1 MSAPVEDRQD
11 EVRTS
16 AAPVRSRRALVVLPA
31 AAFVTVT
38 AEALPVG
45 LLPQMA
51 EGLRTSPSQIGLLVA
66 WFAVV
71 AGTTPVLLT
80 RVTRRLD
87 RRTVAVATLVLFA
100 AACAVTAAAPSF
112 AVVFAARA
120 VLAMSHALLFT
131 VGMLVLVRL
140 APPGRRG
147 TAAGAMMV
155 GASSAF
161 VLGVPAATWFG
172 QVLGWRAAH
181 LLIGAAAL
189 VLAAVVLASVPR
201 MPPEPAGPS
210 GRDVGVAALLTCRPL
225 LAVLG
230 VTGVVVLS
238 HFSLFT
244 FLAPFLED
252 EVGVPS
258 SSLGAVLAVFG
269 AAGVAGSLVGGRL
282 AEARPRAVAV
292 TAVVALLTA
301 YLAVRVAAPALV
313 VVAVAVW
320 GGTFSVVAVSQ
331 QVAVLRLVGH
341 GPSGETAAALNGAV
355 FQGGIAAGSAAG
367 SALVGAGLLGVLP
380 LTSAAVAALALAVV
394 LSSGTAY
401 ARRPVPAPT
410 EQGPDGPG
418 QPTAPSSTPCGVVE
432 GAGGQCRAVS

>member
-1 MSAPVEDRQD
+1 MSA
-11 EVRTS
+11 
-16 AAPVRSRRALVVLPA
+16 AAGDLRDQVPPTARPVRRPRPVLVLPV

-45 LLPQMA
+45 LLRQMA
-51 EGLRTSPSQIGLLVA
+51 EGLDTSPSQVGLLVA

-147 TAAGAMMV
+147 TAAGAMVV

-225 LAVLG
+225 LAVLA
-230 VTGVVVLS
+230 VTGVLVLS
-238 HFSLFT
+238 HFQLFT
-244 FLAPFLED
+244 FLAPLLED
-252 EVGVPS
+252 EVGVPAR
-258 SSLGAVLAVFG
+258 SLGLVLAAF
-269 AAGVAGSLVGGRL
+269 GVAGVVGSAVGGRL
-282 AEARPRAVAV
+282 AEARPHAVAL
-292 TAVVALLTA
+292 TSAVVLLA
-301 YLAVRVAAPALV
+301 SYVVLRLAESAPLVA

-341 GPSGETAAALNGAV
+341 GPSGETASALNGAV
-355 FQGGIAAGSAAG
+355 FQGGIAAGSAVG
-367 SALVGAGLLGVLP
+367 SALAGAGLLAVLP
-380 LTSAAVAALALAVV
+380 LASAGVAALALAVV
-394 LSSGTAY
+394 MTSGAAY
-401 ARRPVPAPT
+401 AAPVPARPVPALPEQEPT
-410 EQGPDGPG
+410 
-418 QPTAPSSTPCGVVE
+418 
-432 GAGGQCRAVS
+432 R

>member
-1 MSAPVEDRQD
+1 MTAATADLRD
-11 EVRTS
+11 ELRPP
-16 AAPVRSRRALVVLPA
+16 ARGGRLPLVVLPA

-45 LLPQMA
+45 LLRQMA
-51 EGLRTSPSQIGLLVA
+51 EGLRTSPSQVGLLVA

-87 RRTVAVATLVLFA
+87 RRTVAVAVLVLFA

-112 AVVFAARA
+112 AVVFVARA

-140 APPGRRG
+140 AAPGRRG

-161 VLGVPAATWFG
+161 VVGVPAATWLG

-181 LLIGAAAL
+181 LLVGA
-189 VLAAVVLASVPR
+189 AAVVLAAVALAAVPP
-201 MPPEPAGPS
+201 MPPEPTGP
-210 GRDVGVAALLTCRPL
+210 GNGDVGVRALLTRRPL
-225 LAVLG
+225 LAVLT
-230 VTGVVVLS
+230 VTGVLVLS

-244 FLAPFLED
+244 FLAALLED

-258 SSLGAVLAVFG
+258 RALGLVFAAFG
-269 AAGVAGSLVGGRL
+269 AAGVVGSLVGGRL
-282 AEARPRAVAV
+282 AEARPYAVASTAVVVLLASYLGLRMSSAPVVVLAV
-292 TAVVALLTA
+292 TA
-301 YLAVRVAAPALV
+301 
-313 VVAVAVW
+313 W
-320 GGTFSVVAVSQ
+320 GVTFSVISVSQ
-331 QVAVLRLVGH
+331 QVAVLRLAGH

-355 FQGGIAAGSAAG
+355 FQGGIAAGSAVG
-367 SALVGAGLLGVLP
+367 SALVGAGLLGALP
-380 LTSAAVAALALAVV
+380 LVSAAVAVLALAVV
-394 LSSGTAY
+394 VTTRGAY
-401 ARRPVPAPT
+401 AARPSE
-410 EQGPDGPG
+410 EQ
-418 QPTAPSSTPCGVVE
+418 
-432 GAGGQCRAVS
+432 

>member
-1 MSAPVEDRQD
+1 MSAAAD
-11 EVRTS
+11 EVRDQVPGT
-16 AAPVRSRRALVVLPA
+16 ARPRHRPRPVLVLPA

-45 LLPQMA
+45 LLRQMA
-51 EGLRTSPSQIGLLVA
+51 DGLGTSPARVGLLVA

-80 RVTRRLD
+80 RVTRRFD

-140 APPGRRG
+140 AAPGRRG

-161 VLGVPAATWFG
+161 VLGVPAATRFG

-189 VLAAVVLASVPR
+189 VLAVVVLASVPR
-201 MPPEPAGPS
+201 MPPEPAGP
-210 GRDVGVAALLTCRPL
+210 GGGDAGVAALLTCRPL
-225 LAVLG
+225 GAVLV
-230 VTGVVVLS
+230 VTGVLVLS

-244 FLAPFLED
+244 FLSPFLED
-252 EVGVPS
+252 EVGLAS
-258 SSLGAVLAVFG
+258 GSLGLVLAAFG
-269 AAGVAGSLVGGRL
+269 TAGVVGSIAGGRL
-282 AEARPRAVAV
+282 AEARPHAVAL
-292 TAVVALLTA
+292 ASVVVLLTA
-301 YLAVRVAAPALV
+301 YLVLRLAASAPVVAVL
-313 VVAVAVW
+313 AVAVW

-331 QVAVLRLVGH
+331 QLAVLRLAGH
-341 GPSGETAAALNGAV
+341 GPGGETASALNGAV

-367 SALVGAGLLGVLP
+367 SALVGAGLLAALP
-380 LTSAAVAALALAVV
+380 LASAAVAAGALVVV
-394 LSSGTAY
+394 LTAGAAYTAPRGTA
-401 ARRPVPAPT
+401 RPVPAPS
-410 EQGPDGPG
+410 G
-418 QPTAPSSTPCGVVE
+418 QEPPW
-432 GAGGQCRAVS
+432 